1 MANFDLYFP
10 KVLQFEGTV
19 YENDPTDKGGCT
31 HFGIILDD
39 LKEFHV
45 DKNKDGKYTCE
56 DVMALT
62 KDDAK
67 LMYKKM
73 YWDYFQADK
82 IENQTLAEYIVDS
95 AINQGKGLI
104 ARYIQGILGLAT
116 DGLVGKVT
124 LSAINSCNPKDL
136 YDKLKEKR
144 IDRYNQIVKANP
156 SQSKFIK
163 GWMNRVNAISYTA

>member
-1 MANFDLYFP
+1 MANFDSYFP
-10 KVLQFEGTV
+10 KILEFEGTTS
-19 YENDPTDKGGCT
+19 ENDPTDKGGCT

-39 LKEFHV
+39 LKQFHV
-45 DKNKDGKYTCE
+45 DKNKDGIYTCE
-56 DVMALT
+56 DVKALT

-82 IENQTLAEYIVDS
+82 IDNQSLAEYIVDS

-104 ARYIQGILGLAT
+104 ARYVQEILGLAT

-124 LSAINSCNPKDL
+124 LSSINEHNPKDL
-136 YDKLKEKR
+136 YDKLKQKR
-144 IDRYNQIVKANP
+144 IDRYNRIVESNP

-163 GWMNRVNAISYTA
+163 GWMNRVNAINIV

>member
-1 MANFDLYFP
+1 MANFDPYFP
-10 KVLQFEGTV
+10 KILQFEGTV
-19 YENDPTDKGGCT
+19 YENDPTDTGGCT
-31 HFGIILDD
+31 KYGIILQT
-39 LKEFHV
+39 LKDYKFDV
-45 DKNKDGKYTCE
+45 NKDGVFTCE
-56 DVMALT
+56 DIKALT

-67 LMYKKM
+67 ALYKKM

-104 ARYIQGILGLAT
+104 ARYVQGILGLAT

-124 LSAINSCNPKDL
+124 LSAINSYNPKDL

-144 IDRYNQIVKANP
+144 IERYNHIVEINP

-163 GWMNRVNAISYTA
+163 GWMNRVNAINYIA